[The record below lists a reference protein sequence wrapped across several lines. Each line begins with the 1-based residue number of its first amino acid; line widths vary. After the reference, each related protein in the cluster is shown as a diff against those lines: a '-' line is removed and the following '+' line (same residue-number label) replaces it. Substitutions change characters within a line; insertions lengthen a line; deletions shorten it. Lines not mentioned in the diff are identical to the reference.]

1 MRKRPTVHGVHA
13 ASPRLTPAAAAVL
26 AAVTC
31 LPLLIVVLLV

>member
-1 MRKRPTVHGVHA
+1 LRKTTVHGVHA
-13 ASPRLTPAAAAVL
+13 RSPRLTPLAAAVL